1 VTALGTTSVTSSA
14 MSANGTVLPKSTL
27 LNFIIKT

>member
-1 VTALGTTSVTSSA
+1 VTSSA